1 MHDYSSLLALPLRGT
16 GVVVARLAL
25 GGEVVR
31 GQRGKLQ
38 AELTTSWQ
46 AMALAL
52 SASPAFLAGYQQIAH
67 ACDAGSRLQCSR
79 IGKPPMRTPTMVATL
94 EEKWSKQARD
104 TSRYASFAFTPEGLD
119 TSSDVGFSYEDLAA
133 SVGEIKKYSRG
144 DTVTGSVVS
153 FEPNGAVVD
162 IGVKSSAYCG
172 LSEMA
177 LVKPGTHTRPMLR
190 HGPRHPGAE
199 ATSLIW
205 VVFVACAHRQAR
217 AGHERR
223 RHVRVRDHVAR
234 GRERPAVPVAPPDPL
249 PGGVG

>member
-94 EEKWSKQARD
+94 EEMWSKSCRAFRAR
-104 TSRYASFAFTPEGLD
+104 AAKVL
-119 TSSDVGFSYEDLAA
+119 LAA
-133 SVGEIKKYSRG
+133 
-144 DTVTGSVVS
+144 D
-153 FEPNGAVVD
+153 
-162 IGVKSSAYCG
+162 
-172 LSEMA
+172 
-177 LVKPGTHTRPMLR
+177 
-190 HGPRHPGAE
+190 
-199 ATSLIW
+199 
-205 VVFVACAHRQAR
+205 
-217 AGHERR
+217 
-223 RHVRVRDHVAR
+223 
-234 GRERPAVPVAPPDPL
+234 PDQIR
-249 PGGVG
+249 